1 MLTPSLPTPAA
12 SGHPSHI
19 FEPICKYL
27 STELRIYKFAIDL
40 QHHAMSKKTMQS
52 KLDQWAE
59 MEKKKYQALME
70 NEQGFDNAAGETPV
84 ESMLK
89 STRVAAVE
97 PAPLPQAPKPLAGA
111 QGQQSNACD
120 LSRVEHMAAGF
131 FKAFKLLPFS
141 KPVVEA
147 AADAMGWKGTSKS
160 VPKPDSKTPVVKSGK
175 KAQSKSSDEDE
186 AEDEGV
192 SVPEVPKSK
201 SGIKRKVD
209 DEDEPEPEDSENP
222 VDLLV
227 KFINMTNS
235 IADGKAFFGT
245 IEGIKM
251 RQKLTATAARDPVGA
266 IMKAMPGL
274 PAFCFI
280 NELQLDATAQLKACY
295 KNWLQEKFG
304 VDSYDGAV
312 QALKNYKKARAL
324 DKV

>member
-1 MLTPSLPTPAA
+1 
-12 SGHPSHI
+12 
-19 FEPICKYL
+19 
-27 STELRIYKFAIDL
+27 
-40 QHHAMSKKTMQS
+40 
-52 KLDQWAE
+52 
-59 MEKKKYQALME
+59 
-70 NEQGFDNAAGETPV
+70 
-84 ESMLK
+84 
-89 STRVAAVE
+89 
-97 PAPLPQAPKPLAGA
+97 
-111 QGQQSNACD
+111 
-120 LSRVEHMAAGF
+120 MATNF
-131 FKAFKLLPFS
+131 FKAFKAMPFS
-141 KPVVEA
+141 KEVVDA
-147 AADAMGWKGTSKS
+147 TADAVNATKSWWQGVEKSK
-160 VPKPDSKTPVVKSGK
+160 PV
-175 KAQSKSSDEDE
+175 

-192 SVPEVPKSK
+192 KVPEVPNSK
-201 SGIKRKVD
+201 SGIKRPRADTVEV
-209 DEDEPEPEDSENP
+209 EDEPEPEDSENP

-245 IEGIKM
+245 IEGIRM
-251 RQKLTATAARDPVGA
+251 RQKLTATAARDPVGT